1 MDLPALSSTN
11 ITSGNFDG
19 FNSQLQLKAL
29 KATRSALALPAD
41 VAFHRSM
48 DSNFSKDLDAFSS
61 GVLSLTNK
69 LLALVSTAD
78 PAQSAR
84 AKGKAK
90 LENQDDIVDNFHSI
104 VVDSMDQLLERTV
117 SACDNKLDFLMTP
130 DRIYVW
136 TNILV
141 VQNFLRSL

>member
-1 MDLPALSSTN
+1 MDLPALSSAN
-11 ITSGNFDG
+11 IASGNFDD
-19 FNSQLQLKAL
+19 FNSQLQEKAL

-48 DSNFSKDLDAFSS
+48 DSSFSKDLDDFSS

-69 LLALVSTAD
+69 LLVLVSTAD

-84 AKGKAK
+84 AKSKAK
-90 LENQDDIVDNFHSI
+90 LENQDDVLDNFRSL

-117 SACDNKLDFLMTP
+117 SPCDNKLNLLITP
-130 DRIYVW
+130 DRIYV
-136 TNILV
+136 
-141 VQNFLRSL
+141 